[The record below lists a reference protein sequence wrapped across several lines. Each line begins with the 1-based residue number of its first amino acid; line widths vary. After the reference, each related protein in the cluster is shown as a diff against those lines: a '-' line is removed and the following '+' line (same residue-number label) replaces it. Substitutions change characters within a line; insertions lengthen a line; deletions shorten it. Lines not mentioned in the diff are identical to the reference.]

1 MLAVILIKPKSS
13 HWKLLIHFCNNHAI
27 QYNSTADLAAI
38 HYILSLNY
46 TWCTCDVMLHGMVY
60 IRKNWNLIHCLEL
73 QRHTLLKANTVS
85 YSITSFTHSL
95 QWRQN
100 LEVKPL
106 LCVYVTRVMLFSV
119 QNMTNMTRTQP
130 PLKGWKCRKKIML
143 WKRT

>member
-60 IRKNWNLIHCLEL
+60 IRKKLKP
-73 QRHTLLKANTVS
+73 HTLPGVAKT
-85 YSITSFTHSL
+85 YSTESQHCVIFNHIFHSL
-95 QWRQN
+95 TSMKA
-100 LEVKPL
+100 EFGSKTTFVC
-106 LCVYVTRVMLFSV
+106 LCDSSNAF
-119 QNMTNMTRTQP
+119 
-130 PLKGWKCRKKIML
+130 
-143 WKRT
+143 